1 MMRTDGTLECQWC
14 NDDALW
20 NTSTP
25 RHENLDLCQRHYDDL
40 EHERRADALRG
51 LSGEAL
57 AICQDFHNWKVT
69 A

>member
-14 NDDALW
+14 HDDALW

-25 RHENLDLCQRHYDDL
+25 RHEHLDLCQRHYDDL
-40 EHERRADALRG
+40 AHERRADILSR
-51 LSGEAL
+51 LSGEGL
-57 AICQDFHNWKVT
+57 AIAQAFHNWRVT